1 MHAHIYVISCPFSSF
16 YLCNMMLKDMY
27 TDKQVVDTHTHTHT
41 HTQSCTLDW
50 AEFITIF
57 KNPHLYA
64 FQIKA
69 LPPLFF

>member
-1 MHAHIYVISCPFSSF
+1 
-16 YLCNMMLKDMY
+16 MY